1 MNTKSQ
7 EVQQIPLFE
16 TPNALQ
22 AFWRLPSLTIARFT
36 LVSYMRSGWILGDI
50 ILVWLLYAI
59 FFLEFGG
66 NVAYFYGTAGQGLA
80 AVAILG
86 TIVTVQR
93 AMNARVYLPL
103 SRITSRSAYLRGLV
117 IATAVLR
124 IPLFLML
131 LLLAMAHHN
140 FAPPPCTFM
149 DCIQG
154 ATFSNML
161 IGAVGLLANCIV
173 ISTLIVTFSTPIA
186 TRPARILLLLWFAAV
201 LYSNTTLGPVAAFL
215 SISRIPLIPLSI
227 CYNFGTT
234 AAISWSGIGALVMM
248 GVYVVGLTL
257 LGEYW
262 LRKRDLLLQ

>member
-1 MNTKSQ
+1 MSTKSQ
-7 EVQQIPLFE
+7 EVQPVPLFE
-16 TPNALQ
+16 TPNALK

-50 ILVWLLYAI
+50 ILIWLLYAI

-66 NVAYFYGTAGQGLA
+66 NVSYFYGTAGQGLSV
-80 AVAILG
+80 VAILG
-86 TIVTVQR
+86 TVVMVQR

-103 SRITSRSAYLRGLV
+103 SRITSRSAYIRGLV

-131 LLLAMAHHN
+131 MLLAMTHHN
-140 FAPPPCTFM
+140 FSPPPCTFM

-161 IGAVGLLANCIV
+161 PGAIGLLANCI
-173 ISTLIVTFSTPIA
+173 IIATLIVTFSAPIA
-186 TRPARILLLLWFAAV
+186 TRPARILLLLWFVAV
-201 LYSNTTLGPVAAFL
+201 LYSNTTPGPIAAFL

-227 CYNFGTT
+227 CYSFGTT
-234 AAISWSGIGALVMM
+234 ATIGWSGIGALLMM
-248 GVYVVGLTL
+248 AVYVVGLTL

-262 LRKRDLLLQ
+262 LRRRDLLLQ